1 MTLLQII
8 KIIADLKGWISWKNR
23 ELTIRLIMEKEGLTE
38 KECDL
43 LMAVL
48 FAENYWLNPSLI
60 CKNTDGS
67 FDYGTIQANSYWYIE
82 KMKLLTKEEALNNVP
97 KCIKV
102 FIQRYRDGFLS
113 DWYGYRGGNYK
124 KYL

>member
-1 MTLLQII
+1 MSIQKLLKTIT
-8 KIIADLKGWISWKNR
+8 DLKGWIEWKQR

-43 LMAVL
+43 LVAVL

-67 FDYGTIQANSYWYIE
+67 YDYGTIQANSKWYIE
-82 KMKLLTKEEALNNVP
+82 KMKLLTKEEALNDVP
-97 KCIKV
+97 KCIAVLIK
-102 FIQRYRDGFLS
+102 RYQEGFLS
-113 DWYGYRGGNYK
+113 DWYGYRNKGYK

>member
-1 MTLLQII
+1 MSIRKLLKTIT
-8 KIIADLKGWISWKNR
+8 DLKGFISWKQR
-23 ELTIRLIMEKEGLTE
+23 ELTIRLIMEKSGLTE

-60 CKNTDGS
+60 IKNANGS
-67 FDYGTIQANSYWYIE
+67 YDYGTIQANSYWYIE
-82 KMKLLTKEEALNNVP
+82 NMKLLTKEEALNDIV
-97 KCIKV
+97 KCITV
-102 FIQRYRDGFLS
+102 FIQRYREGFLS
-113 DWYGYRGGNYK
+113 DWFGYRSGNYK